1 MRTRQDGAVGV
12 DMQPVQMVKFGCE
25 LHAWYGRD
33 DGLAGLVVVS
43 LRRTSRKRNGDESGA
58 DEPHDWGRSRT
69 TTIGHLGV
77 SSCIRRDGNI
87 SGRLVLHLLRCIVD
101 EGVGWLRIHPLQW
114 SSAREMLAV
123 EAPDLIR
130 RGGTIGLVPRTGRQA
145 DGASR
150 HWWRNRRWAGRLNT
164 GRVQRYCLAL
174 VAEMIESSS
183 RVVTYP
189 EILQLAKRP
198 YRRAVAQRAFVWC
211 HCCTTP

>member
-1 MRTRQDGAVGV
+1 MESGPRIVVIG
-12 DMQPVQMVKFGCE
+12 
-25 LHAWYGRD
+25 
-33 DGLAGLVVVS
+33 AGLMGHGIAWRFAAAGHRVRVQDPDAAALNS
-43 LRRTSRKRNGDESGA
+43 LRGRLDKISALFGA
-58 DEPHDWGRSRT
+58 
-69 TTIGHLGV
+69 
-77 SSCIRRDGNI
+77 DGNI
-87 SGRLVLHLLRCIVD
+87 SGRLVPYLLRCIVD

-130 RGGTIGLVPRTGRQA
+130 QGGAIGLVPRTGRRD

-150 HWWRNRRWAGRLNT
+150 HWWRNRRWAGSLNT

-174 VAEMIESSS
+174 VAGMIESSS

-198 YRRAVAQRAFVWC
+198 YRRDAAQRAFVC
-211 HCCTTP
+211 ATAALHRSQGRSNRLSPTMETT